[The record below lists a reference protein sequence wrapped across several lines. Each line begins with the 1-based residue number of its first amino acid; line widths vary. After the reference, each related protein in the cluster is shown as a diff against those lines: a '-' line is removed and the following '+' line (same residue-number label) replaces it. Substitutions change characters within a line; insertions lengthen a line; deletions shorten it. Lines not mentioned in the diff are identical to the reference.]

1 MKETSVKIPLV
12 DLKAQ
17 YQNHKSEID
26 AAMQRVI
33 DTTSFI
39 MGPAV
44 REFEEAFAACCT
56 TSYAIGVDS
65 GTGALNLVFRALGLG
80 PGDEVITTPHT
91 FIATTEMLNHMGV
104 KPVFVDIDPKTY
116 NINPALIEGAITP
129 RTKVILPVHLYGQ
142 PADMDP
148 ILTIAERH
156 GLNVIEDA
164 AQAHAAEYKGRRTGS
179 LAKAAIF
186 SFYPGKNLGAYGD
199 AGAVVTDD
207 EALGEKVCLLRNH
220 GRFSKYEHQ
229 IAGWGARMDTLQ
241 AAILHAKLAHL
252 EDWTQKRRA
261 VAARYRELLSGLEG
275 VELPFESP
283 DVRHVYHL
291 FVTRVSNRDQVWDKL
306 KARGVGAGV
315 HYPVPL
321 HLQPTYAYLGHRRGD
336 FPETESAAGSVLSL
350 PLYPEMSE
358 EQVEY
363 VVDAMR
369 ESIQ

>member
-1 MKETSVKIPLV
+1 MRIPLV
-12 DLKAQ
+12 DLKSQ

-56 TSYAIGVDS
+56 TKYAVGVDS
-65 GTGALNLVFRALGLG
+65 GTGALNLIFRALGLG

-116 NINPALIEGAITP
+116 NINPALIEKVITP
-129 RTKVILPVHLYGQ
+129 RAKAILPVHLYGQ

-148 ILTIAERH
+148 ILEIAGH
-156 GLNVIEDA
+156 HNLIVIEDA

-207 EALGEKVCLLRNH
+207 DQLAEKIRLLRNH
-220 GRFSKYEHQ
+220 GRFAKYEHQ
-229 IAGWGARMDTLQ
+229 VAGWGARMDTLQ

-252 EDWTQKRRA
+252 EEWTEKRRA
-261 VAARYRELLSGLEG
+261 VAARYRELLSGLDG
-275 VELPFESP
+275 VEVPYESP

-291 FVTRVSNRDQVWDKL
+291 FVVRVANRGQVWDKL

-315 HYPVPL
+315 HYPLPL
-321 HLQPTYAYLGHRRGD
+321 HLQPTYSYLGHRRGD
-336 FPETESAAGSVLSL
+336 FPETETAADSVLSL
-350 PLYPEMSE
+350 PLYPEMTDE
-358 EQVEY
+358 HIEH
-363 VVDAMR
+363 VVDALR
-369 ESIQ
+369 ESIC